1 MFLNEGFVIMRHV
14 HPWFAAK
21 RESLIV
27 YLGRYWKVTH
37 SIADT
42 LWIVLIAYGYYL
54 LLCMLLCVCCISQI
68 TCICNNS
75 LESLAV
81 WQLEIPLY
89 GITVCR

>member
-1 MFLNEGFVIMRHV
+1 MIYFWIGFILMFLNEGFVIMRHV

-21 RESLIV
+21 RESLIA

-54 LLCMLLCVCCISQI
+54 VPDSWE
-68 TCICNNS
+68 TFT
-75 LESLAV
+75 
-81 WQLEIPLY
+81 IPLLTFWLSVLLFVY
-89 GITVCR
+89 IPKWFKL